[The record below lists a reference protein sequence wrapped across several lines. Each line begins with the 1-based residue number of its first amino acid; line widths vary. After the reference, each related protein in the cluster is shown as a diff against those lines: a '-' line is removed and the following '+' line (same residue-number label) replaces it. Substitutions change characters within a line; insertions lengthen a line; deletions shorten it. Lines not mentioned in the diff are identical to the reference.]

1 MTVEEKIA
9 IEERIG
15 VSTPYMNREDINRID
30 PDEYEKY
37 LILLKDNWEV
47 LCEQECDDDI

>member
-1 MTVEEKIA
+1 MTVEEKIE

-15 VSTPYMNREDINRID
+15 VSTPYMHREAINRID
-30 PDEYEKY
+30 PDEYEKH
-37 LILLKDNWEV
+37 LILLKNNWDA